1 MSATDSSVH
10 PGLPPVRRLELDRP
24 WAWLAAGWDDI
35 RRAPAVSLTYGA
47 LFTAISFLITAGV
60 FLVGL
65 EYLLFPL
72 AASFMLVGPMLAVG
86 LYETSRRLE
95 SGAPVSLGRA
105 LFVATRSPMGLAF
118 IGVALMALL
127 LIWMRA
133 ATLLLALF
141 LGPMA
146 FPPLTEVIPTLLL
159 TTQGVALLVVGTGCG
174 AILAALVFAISVV
187 SVPLLMERDID
198 VVSAVIISLQAVAR
212 NPKPMLLWA
221 WLVAILT
228 AFGIATL
235 YIGLI
240 VTFPLVGHA
249 TWHAYRET
257 VGS

>member
-10 PGLPPVRRLELDRP
+10 HGIPPVRRLELDRP

-47 LFTAISFLITAGV
+47 LFTAISFLITVGV

-72 AASFMLVGPMLAVG
+72 AASFMLVGPLLAVG

-95 SGAPVSLGRA
+95 TGAPVSLGRA

-118 IGVALMALL
+118 LGVALMALL

-141 LGPMA
+141 LGPMV

-187 SVPLLMERDID
+187 SVPLLMERDVD
-198 VVSAVIISLQAVAR
+198 VVSAVIVSLQAVAR

-221 WLVAILT
+221 WLIALLT

>member
-10 PGLPPVRRLELDRP
+10 HGLPPIRRLELDRP
-24 WAWLAAGWDDI
+24 WAWLAAGWEDI

-72 AASFMLVGPMLAVG
+72 AASFMLVGPLLAVG

-95 SGAPVSLGRA
+95 TGAPVSLGRA
-105 LFVATRSPMGLAF
+105 LFVATRSPIGLAF
-118 IGVALMALL
+118 LGVALMAML

-146 FPPLTEVIPTLLL
+146 FPPLTEVVPTLLL

-198 VVSAVIISLQAVAR
+198 VVSAVIVSLQAVAR

-228 AFGIATL
+228 VFGIATL

>member
-10 PGLPPVRRLELDRP
+10 HGIPPVRRLELDRP

-47 LFTAISFLITAGV
+47 LFTAISFLITVGV
-60 FLVGL
+60 FLAGL

-72 AASFMLVGPMLAVG
+72 AASFMLVGPLLAVG

-95 SGAPVSLGRA
+95 TGAPVSLGRA

-118 IGVALMALL
+118 LGVALMALL

-141 LGPMA
+141 LGPMV

-187 SVPLLMERDID
+187 SVPLLMERDVD
-198 VVSAVIISLQAVAR
+198 VVSAVIVSLQAVAR

-221 WLVAILT
+221 WLIAILT
-228 AFGIATL
+228 AFGIATC

-257 VGS
+257 VGP

>member
-1 MSATDSSVH
+1 MSVTDSNLHS
-10 PGLPPVRRLELDRP
+10 GLPPVRRIALERP
-24 WAWLAAGWDDI
+24 WAWLAAGWGDI
-35 RRAPAVSLTYGA
+35 WRAPAVSLTYGA
-47 LFTAISFLITAGV
+47 IFTFVSFFITAGV

-72 AASFMLVGPMLAVG
+72 AASFMLAGPLLAVG

-95 SGAPVSLGRA
+95 SGAPVSLGAA
-105 LFVATRSPMGLAF
+105 LFVTTRSPVGLAF
-118 IGVALMALL
+118 LGVALMALL
-127 LIWMRA
+127 LIWLRA

-141 LGPMA
+141 LGPTVA
-146 FPPLTEVIPTLLL
+146 PPLAEVVPTLLL
-159 TTQGVALLVVGTGCG
+159 TPEGLALLVVGTGCG

-198 VVSAVIISLQAVAR
+198 VVSAVLVSLQAVAR

-221 WLVAILT
+221 WLVALLT

-240 VTFPLVGHA
+240 VTLPLVGHA

-257 VGS
+257 VGR

>member
-10 PGLPPVRRLELDRP
+10 HGIPPVRRLELDRP

-47 LFTAISFLITAGV
+47 LFTAISFLITVGV
-60 FLVGL
+60 FLAGL

-72 AASFMLVGPMLAVG
+72 AASFMLVGPLLAVG

-95 SGAPVSLGRA
+95 TGAPVSLGRA

-118 IGVALMALL
+118 LGVALMALL

-141 LGPMA
+141 LGPMV

-187 SVPLLMERDID
+187 SVPLLMERDVD
-198 VVSAVIISLQAVAR
+198 VVSAVIVSLQAVAR
-212 NPKPMLLWA
+212 NPKPMLRWA
-221 WLVAILT
+221 WLIAILT
-228 AFGIATL
+228 AFGIATC

-257 VGS
+257 VGP

>member
-10 PGLPPVRRLELDRP
+10 HGIPPVRRLELDRP

-47 LFTAISFLITAGV
+47 LFTAISFLITVGV
-60 FLVGL
+60 FLAGL

-72 AASFMLVGPMLAVG
+72 AASFMLVGPLLAVG

-95 SGAPVSLGRA
+95 TGAPVSLGRA

-118 IGVALMALL
+118 LGVALMALL

-141 LGPMA
+141 LGPRV

-187 SVPLLMERDID
+187 SVPLLMERDVD
-198 VVSAVIISLQAVAR
+198 VVSAVIVSLQAVAR

-221 WLVAILT
+221 WLIAILT
-228 AFGIATL
+228 AFGIATC

-257 VGS
+257 VGP